1 MLGRRKTTRGRRA
14 FSLVE
19 MLLALTISATLLTA
33 ALASLNSSFIQ
44 YKVVTESASTHVV
57 TRMVMHRML
66 SMIRTGRDF
75 GPFPNDVL
83 DTSQNPVVTDF
94 IEFVSER
101 DFNGGIN
108 RITRMEWR
116 PPGAGETAGSI
127 WYVLLDPALID
138 PMDSFAGVIDE
149 HILLPGVRSM
159 TVTMEY
165 EIGPQLMQ
173 ATLDMTVEPND
184 SRDLTI
190 GAVADVANS
199 DVIRLV
205 ASAAPRQLF

>member
-1 MLGRRKTTRGRRA
+1 MRKKTRRG

-33 ALASLNSSFIQ
+33 ALASLNSTFIQ

-75 GPFPNDVL
+75 GPFPDDVL
-83 DTSQNPVVTDF
+83 DSMQNPVVTDF

-101 DFNGGIN
+101 DFNGGVS
-108 RITRMEWR
+108 RITRMEYR
-116 PPGAGETAGSI
+116 APGVGETSGSI

-138 PMDSFAGVIDE
+138 PLDPSAGVLDE
-149 HILLPGVRSM
+149 HILLPGVRAL
-159 TVTMEY
+159 TITMEY
-165 EIGPQLMQ
+165 EIGPHLTQ
-173 ATLDMTVEPND
+173 ATMDMIVEPND
-184 SRDLTI
+184 SRDLQI